1 MNPDDQTNSTTDS
14 STPNMSALM
23 ALSQDQSQQGNN
35 SNPDAAVN
43 PNMGT
48 PGPSSMGPMSPM
60 MLAAMRFMTANQQ
73 NNQEGSG
80 IRTAQVGPFGTHI
93 LQTNSPGDRVAQM
106 NNTITSGLNGLAAQ
120 YIQGQQQQNR
130 SSFIQSVHQIMGTN
144 APQQDKMNALLDLQ
158 DAHGTDYGLGL
169 NKIASS
175 LGVNRQQPQSPA
187 QQIQQLMQ
195 LAQTNPD
202 LAHTQATANLGAN
215 YQTKYPKLADAINS
229 GANSTVMGMANQA
242 LQKVYGPNMQ
252 IDPVEFAKSGKVVPT
267 PNQPVSSDPN
277 YSTLP
282 PDQALQKLTASNPAY
297 ADYLQMYASGHG
309 GKISSTNRS
318 SQQQKLM
325 QDLAFFYP
333 GINVD
338 NINQRVDTLKDFSSG
353 KSSQNIVSF
362 NTALQ
367 HLNYMNDLIPKLN
380 NSPSEWF
387 NNIAQPLEAGTGI
400 GNNPN
405 VAEFNNTKKAL
416 SGELATVYKNSGA
429 TQEEINSIQD
439 GIKSASN
446 PQNLQSAVKSAAVLM
461 YGKLQGLQAKWGN
474 TYNSPNDLPG
484 PGGKSIIT
492 PVSQQIIQKLAGG
505 TEGIPLSNMP
515 GNAGIRT
522 NLPNGNSNSTGNVQ
536 LMTAT
541 NPQTGAR
548 IQSSDGGQ
556 TWQQM

>member
-1 MNPDDQTNSTTDS
+1 MNPDDSQNNETDQT
-14 STPNMSALM
+14 
-23 ALSQDQSQQGNN
+23 DQSGENTVNMGALTALASQQQT

-48 PGPSSMGPMSPM
+48 PGPSGIGPMSPM

-73 NNQEGSG
+73 NNQQGSG
-80 IRTAQVGPFGTHI
+80 INTQQIGPFGSHI
-93 LQTNSPGDRVAQM
+93 LQTNSPGDRVAAM
-106 NNTITSGLNGLAAQ
+106 NNTITTGLNGMAAQ

-130 SSFIQSVHQIMGTN
+130 QSFIQSVHQIMGTN

-158 DAHGTDYGLGL
+158 DAHGTDYGVGL
-169 NKIASS
+169 NKIAQSMG
-175 LGVNRQQPQSPA
+175 LNKQQPQSPA
-187 QQIQQLMQ
+187 TQLQQLMQ

-202 LAHTQATANLGAN
+202 LAHTQATENLGAN
-215 YQTKYPKLADAINS
+215 YQTKYPQLASAINS
-229 GANSTVMGMANQA
+229 GANRTVMGMANQA

-252 IDPVEFAKSGKVVPT
+252 IDPAEFAKSGKIVPT

-282 PDQALQKLTASNPAY
+282 PDQALQKLQASQPAY
-297 ADYLQMYASGHG
+297 ADYLQMYASGQG
-309 GKISSTNRS
+309 GKLSASNRS
-318 SQQQKLM
+318 PQQQKLM
-325 QDLAFFYP
+325 QDLSFFYP
-333 GINVD
+333 NISVD

-353 KSSQNIVSF
+353 KSSQNITSF

-387 NNIAQPLEAGTGI
+387 NKIAQPLESGTGI

-405 VAEFNNTKKAL
+405 VAEFNNVKNGL

-429 TQEEINSIQD
+429 TQEEINSIKD
-439 GIKSASN
+439 GINSASN
-446 PQNLQSAVKSAAVLM
+446 PQNLQAAVKSSAILM

-474 TYNSPNDLPG
+474 TYNTPNDIPG

-492 PVSQQIIQKLAGG
+492 PASQQIIQKLAGG
-505 TEGIPLSNMP
+505 TEGIPASGNQDTSPSN
-515 GNAGIRT
+515 I
-522 NLPNGNSNSTGNVQ
+522 
-536 LMTAT
+536 MTAT
-541 NPQTGAR
+541 NQQTGAR

-556 TWQQM
+556 TWQKM